1 MVKNKKFNLKI
12 PILIMLL
19 LSIVAFIPTP
29 YYLYQPGSIEALQP
43 KIKVEDGYTK
53 EDGSFHLTTI
63 LSIKA
68 MNPYILAYGLVAP
81 HTDIVEE
88 EDVKGDLTDQE
99 YNRLLEFMM
108 KNSKQNALVAGFK
121 QAGEEVE
128 IDYHG
133 IFVSAI
139 LTDSKA
145 KNVLQVG
152 DVITSIDGKKM
163 YEATEFISYIEQNKK
178 EGDQATLTITRGKEE
193 IKETVE
199 MVKLDPSTSK
209 VGIGIVP
216 EEDFTATVP
225 REVEIESDDIGGPSA
240 GLMFSLEI
248 LNQLIPEDLT
258 KGYKIAG
265 TGTID
270 HNGNVG
276 QIGGITHKI
285 TAAYEDEADIFFA
298 PKDITS
304 YDGNEKEVI
313 AEVEKNGYEVEVVP
327 VATLSEVV
335 EYLEGLE
342 EKS

>member
-1 MVKNKKFNLKI
+1 
-12 PILIMLL
+12 MLL
-19 LSIVAFIPTP
+19 LIIVAFIPTP

-81 HTDIVEE
+81 HTDIVKE

-121 QAGEEVE
+121 QAGEEVK

-139 LTDSKA
+139 LADSPA

-178 EGDQATLTITRGKEE
+178 EGDQATLTYTRGCQKS
-193 IKETVE
+193 KN
-199 MVKLDPSTSK
+199 ST
-209 VGIGIVP
+209 P
-216 EEDFTATVP
+216 P
-225 REVEIESDDIGGPSA
+225 
-240 GLMFSLEI
+240 
-248 LNQLIPEDLT
+248 
-258 KGYKIAG
+258 
-265 TGTID
+265 
-270 HNGNVG
+270 
-276 QIGGITHKI
+276 
-285 TAAYEDEADIFFA
+285 
-298 PKDITS
+298 
-304 YDGNEKEVI
+304 
-313 AEVEKNGYEVEVVP
+313 
-327 VATLSEVV
+327 
-335 EYLEGLE
+335 
-342 EKS
+342 